1 MSPPLTKLERLIL
14 TDFVKI
20 EYWFRKKFHDI
31 HVPLYSSI
39 DLRNS
44 YFKLAP
50 VDMNL
55 FSAGFN
61 NIDPNL
67 HILATQALQYFF
79 ERNFPDCQK
88 ILLII
93 ESHTRNLAY
102 LDNIIVL
109 KNIFIK
115 AGFSIEISSLDN
127 NINGTTISHNNEQ
140 ITYQEIFKQGNK
152 LVTKSNFCPDIIVLN
167 NDLSS
172 GIPEILSN
180 IEQKILPPLNAGW
193 HKRRKNIF
201 FKEYNKICNEFAQ
214 LLNIDPWL
222 ISTKID
228 VCKDLN
234 FKEKIGIDELAT
246 KAEKML
252 NDIYKKYQEHNIN
265 EKPYLVIKADN
276 GTYGMGIMIVK
287 SVDDILL
294 MNRKSRNKMA
304 VIKDKQF
311 VTEVLIQEGIRTAEI
326 VNNQVAE
333 PVIYT
338 IDYSVIGGFYR
349 VHSKKGDNENLNA
362 PGADFI
368 PIAFANDCLPKIN
381 PNNENTCNLQ
391 NCANR
396 FYIYGIFARLS
407 LLASANELMLY

>member
-1 MSPPLTKLERLIL
+1 MSPPLTKLEKLIL
-14 TDFVKI
+14 TNFGKI

-31 HVPLYSSI
+31 NVPLYSSI
-39 DLRNS
+39 DLRNN

-55 FSAGFN
+55 FPAGFN
-61 NIDPNL
+61 NIDQNL
-67 HILATQALQYFF
+67 HILAIQALQYFF
-79 ERNFPDCQK
+79 ERNFPDCQN

-93 ESHTRNLAY
+93 ENHTRNLAY
-102 LDNIIVL
+102 LDNVIIL
-109 KNIFIK
+109 KSIFIK
-115 AGFSIEISSLDN
+115 AGFTIEISSLDSS
-127 NINGTTISHNNEQ
+127 INGTTISHNNEQ
-140 ITYQEIFKQGNK
+140 IIYQEIVKKENK
-152 LVTKSNFCPDIIVLN
+152 LITKSNFCPDIIILN

-180 IEQKILPPLNAGW
+180 IKQTILPPLNAGW
-193 HKRRKNIF
+193 YKRRKNIF
-201 FKEYNKICNEFAQ
+201 FNQYNEICHEFAQ
-214 LLNIDPWL
+214 LLDIDPWL

-228 VCKDLN
+228 VCTNLN
-234 FKEKIGIDELAT
+234 FKEKLGIDELAS
-246 KAEKML
+246 KATKML
-252 NDIYKKYQEHNIN
+252 DDISKKYNKYNIN
-265 EKPYLVIKADN
+265 EKPYLVIKANN

-287 SVDDILL
+287 SVDDIIS
-294 MNRKSRNKMA
+294 MNRKNRNKMS

-326 VNNQVAE
+326 VNNKVSE

-349 VHSKKGDNENLNA
+349 VHSNKGDDENLNA

-368 PIAFANDCLPKIN
+368 PIAFTNDCLPKIN
-381 PNNENTCNLQ
+381 SNNENTCNLQ

-407 LLASANELMLY
+407 LLASVNELKLY